1 MKRFGYYVRLGGDRE
16 ISEALARGD
25 AGAMM
30 PVPRASSEAVR
41 RDNSGSEAVRRVA
54 MMRHTPEEWREMRL
68 DARRRYRRNRKPQ
81 GVGKALL
88 VGYAMVCYGAR
99 WAFDWLWEA
108 IERRTET

>member
-41 RDNSGSEAVRRVA
+41 RVA

-68 DARRRYRRNRKPQ
+68 DARRKYRRNRMPD
-81 GVGKALL
+81 GLAGRLL
-88 VGYAMVCYGAR
+88 VGYAMICYGAQV
-99 WAFDWLWEA
+99 AFDWLWEA
-108 IERRTET
+108 IERRMGT

>member
-25 AGAMM
+25 AGALM
-30 PVPRASSEAVR
+30 PVPRAS
-41 RDNSGSEAVRRVA
+41 SEAVRRVA

-68 DARRRYRRNRKPQ
+68 DARRRYRHNRKPQ

-88 VGYAMVCYGAR
+88 VGYAMICYGVR
-99 WAFDWLWEA
+99 LAFDWLWTT
-108 IERRTET
+108 IEGRMET